1 MKIDIAQYS
10 SFLNRVAEDL
20 DISPSKYKDGVDRYQ
35 TVGKWLEGGNYPG
48 SFDSGLDIYPQGS
61 FRLGTVTR
69 PIRNGIE
76 ADYDIDLVCEI
87 PLLKNQ
93 TAPEFIKR
101 IVGNRLK
108 EHDTYKRMLDE
119 EGKRCWT
126 LRYSEQ
132 DNIGFHLDILP
143 SVPYLRGYLDTAI
156 AITNKSGS
164 CYSWSASDP
173 KGYGLWFDGR
183 NKPAFD
189 LVYARQRELI
199 QKRAPEIYA
208 RIEDVPN
215 QLVRTP
221 LQRAIQIMKR
231 HRDIEFNNPRC
242 VEYAPISIIITTLSA
257 YFYRNESD
265 VYSALKNIVGS
276 LSAHSVLFENG
287 VLDPALKSIS
297 PIKRT
302 SDGRWH
308 IGNPVNPEENF
319 ADRWH
324 EDNHARAKAFFSWL
338 KSLQK
343 DLITILNEN
352 NRDTIK
358 RTITDALG
366 SVPVSRNL
374 ELIIPTK
381 VIQNPP
387 RIHISN
393 SPPPWRD

>member
-1 MKIDIAQYS
+1 MKIDITQYS

-20 DISPSKYKDGVDRYQ
+20 DISPGKYKDAVDRYQ
-35 TVGKWLEGGNYPG
+35 AVGKWLEDGNYPR
-48 SFDSGLDIYPQGS
+48 SSDSGLDIYPQGS

-93 TAPEFIKR
+93 TTPEFIKR

-108 EHDTYKRMLDE
+108 ERDMYRKLLDE

-126 LRYSEQ
+126 LKYSEQ

-156 AITNKSGS
+156 AITNKRGS
-164 CYSWSASDP
+164 YYSWSASDP

-189 LVYARQRELI
+189 LVYAEQRQLI

-231 HRDIEFNNPRC
+231 HRDINFNNAKH
-242 VEYAPISIIITTLSA
+242 EHAPISIIITTLSA
-257 YFYRNESD
+257 YFYHNEPD
-265 VYSALKNIVGS
+265 VYSALKNIVAN
-276 LSAHSVLFENG
+276 LSAHIVLFGNQP
-287 VLDPALKSIS
+287 LDPTLKSS
-297 PIKRT
+297 PIKKT
-302 SDGRWH
+302 SDGKWY

-324 EDNHARAKAFFSWL
+324 EDNHARAEAFFSWL
-338 KSLQK
+338 EALQE
-343 DLITILNEN
+343 DLINILNED
-352 NRDTIK
+352 NRDLMK
-358 RTITDALG
+358 RTITKALG
-366 SVPVSRNL
+366 SVPVSQNL
-374 ELIIPTK
+374 KLIMPSDI
-381 VIQNPP
+381 IANPP
-387 RIHISN
+387 KIHISE
-393 SPPPWRD
+393 PQKPWRN

>member
-1 MKIDIAQYS
+1 MKIDVTQYS
-10 SFLNRVAEDL
+10 SFLNKVAEDL
-20 DISPSKYKDGVDRYQ
+20 DIPPSKYKDAVTHYQ
-35 TVGKWLEGGNYPG
+35 AVGKWLEGGRSLRSY
-48 SFDSGLDIYPQGS
+48 DSDLDIYPQGS

-69 PIRNGIE
+69 PIRNGIA

-93 TAPEFIKR
+93 TTPEFIKR

-108 EHDTYKRMLDE
+108 EHETYKKLLDE

-132 DNIGFHLDILP
+132 DDIGFHLDILP

-156 AITNKSGS
+156 AITNKRGS
-164 CYSWSASDP
+164 YYSWSASDP

-189 LVYARQRELI
+189 LVYAEQRQLI

-231 HRDIEFNNPRC
+231 HRDINFNNAKH
-242 VEYAPISIIITTLSA
+242 EHAPISIIITTLSA
-257 YFYRNESD
+257 YFYRNEPD
-265 VYSALKNIVGS
+265 VYSALKNIVTS
-276 LSAHSVLFENG
+276 LNAHVALFENRA
-287 VLDPALKSIS
+287 LDPVFKSS

-302 SDGRWH
+302 PDGKWH
-308 IGNPVNPEENF
+308 IGNPVNPDENF

-324 EDNHARAKAFFSWL
+324 EDNHARAEAFFSWL
-338 KSLQK
+338 EALQE
-343 DLITILNEN
+343 DLVNILNED
-352 NRDTIK
+352 NRDLMK
-358 RTITDALG
+358 RTITKALG
-366 SVPVSRNL
+366 SVPVSQNL
-374 ELIIPTK
+374 KLIMPSDI
-381 VIQNPP
+381 IANPP
-387 RIHISN
+387 KIHISE
-393 SPPPWRD
+393 PRKPWRN

>member
-1 MKIDIAQYS
+1 MKINVTQYS
-10 SFLNRVAEDL
+10 SFLNKVAEDL
-20 DISPSKYKDGVDRYQ
+20 DIPPSKYKDAVTHYQ
-35 TVGKWLEGGNYPG
+35 AVGKWLEGGRSLRSY
-48 SFDSGLDIYPQGS
+48 DSDLDIYPQGS

-69 PIRNGIE
+69 PIRNGIA

-93 TAPEFIKR
+93 TTPEFIKR

-108 EHDTYKRMLDE
+108 EHETYKKLLDE

-132 DNIGFHLDILP
+132 DDIGFHLDILP

-156 AITNKSGS
+156 AITNKRGS
-164 CYSWSASDP
+164 YYSWSASDP

-189 LVYARQRELI
+189 LVYAEQRQLI

-231 HRDIEFNNPRC
+231 HRDINFNNAKH
-242 VEYAPISIIITTLSA
+242 EHAPISIIITTLSA
-257 YFYRNESD
+257 YFYRNEPD
-265 VYSALKNIVGS
+265 VYSALKNIVAN
-276 LSAHSVLFENG
+276 LSAHIVLFGNQP
-287 VLDPALKSIS
+287 LDPTLKSS
-297 PIKRT
+297 PIKKT
-302 SDGRWH
+302 SDGKWY

-324 EDNHARAKAFFSWL
+324 ENDHARAKAFFRWL
-338 KSLQK
+338 DSLQK
-343 DLITILNEN
+343 DLINILNEN
-352 NRDTIK
+352 NRNLVKKTI
-358 RTITDALG
+358 ISALG
-366 SVPVSRNL
+366 SAPVSQNL
-374 ELIIPTK
+374 ELIMPPS
-381 VIQNPP
+381 VIESPP
-387 RIHISN
+387 KIHIFE
-393 SPPPWRD
+393 PRKPWRS

>member
-1 MKIDIAQYS
+1 MKINVTQYS
-10 SFLNRVAEDL
+10 SFLNKVAEDL
-20 DISPSKYKDGVDRYQ
+20 DIPPSKYKDAVTHYQ
-35 TVGKWLEGGNYPG
+35 AVGKWLEGGRSLRSY
-48 SFDSGLDIYPQGS
+48 DSDLDIYPQGS

-93 TAPEFIKR
+93 TTPEFIKR

-108 EHDTYKRMLDE
+108 EHETYKKLLDE

-132 DNIGFHLDILP
+132 DDIGFHLDILP

-156 AITNKSGS
+156 AITNKRGS
-164 CYSWSASDP
+164 YYSWSASDP

-189 LVYARQRELI
+189 LVYAEQRQLI

-231 HRDIEFNNPRC
+231 HRDINFNNAKH
-242 VEYAPISIIITTLSA
+242 EHAPISIIITTLSA
-257 YFYRNESD
+257 YFYRNEPD
-265 VYSALKNIVGS
+265 VYSALKNIVAN
-276 LSAHSVLFENG
+276 LSAHIVLFGNQP
-287 VLDPALKSIS
+287 LDPTLKSS
-297 PIKRT
+297 PIKKT
-302 SDGRWH
+302 SDGKWY

-338 KSLQK
+338 EALQE
-343 DLITILNEN
+343 DLINILNED
-352 NRDTIK
+352 NRDLMK
-358 RTITDALG
+358 RTITNALG
-366 SVPVSRNL
+366 SVPVSQNL
-374 ELIIPTK
+374 KLIMPADI
-381 VIQNPP
+381 IANPP
-387 RIHISN
+387 KIHISK
-393 SPPPWRD
+393 PRKPWRS